1 MTADYLFRD
10 EYWDLKNV
18 IGDRNKVI
26 EDLIINKKKTVIKF
40 HN

>member
-18 IGDRNKVI
+18 IGDGKRTIK
-26 EDLIINKKKTVIKF
+26 DLIKNKRR
-40 HN
+40 

>member
-18 IGDRNKVI
+18 IGDGKRAI
-26 EDLIINKKKTVIKF
+26 EDLI
-40 HN
+40 